1 MQLRTINSLY
11 ISLYFD
17 VPRPKALLGHQHF
30 HRLLDAIRD
39 VYQLQKATFDNFY
52 VSAAGSE
59 SSVMQRLKREL
70 GDALNLPEGNENGDL
85 LIRLRRANKGWETL
99 IRITPRPHATRS
111 WRVCNFEGALN
122 GPVASAMIQLS
133 NPTREDI
140 VVNLACGSGTI
151 MIERLFSTG
160 VSKIIGCDN
169 DGLALA
175 CARENLSASSVT
187 GTDISLI
194 HTDIKSL
201 PLPSNFANRLYADLP
216 FGQLVGSHQEN
227 VEQYP
232 HIFDEAAR
240 IATSDAV
247 FTVITHEVKLME
259 SVLANNRS
267 WYAQQIIK
275 VSLRGL
281 HPRIYVLSKLN
292 GSQ

>member
-30 HRLLDAIRD
+30 HRLLDEIRD
-39 VYQLQKATFDNFY
+39 VYKLQKTTFDNFY
-52 VSAAGSE
+52 ISAAGSE

-70 GDALNLPEGNENGDL
+70 GDALNLPEGSENGDL
-85 LIRLRRANKGWETL
+85 LIRLRRANKGWEIL
-99 IRITPRPHATRS
+99 IRITPRPHATRL

-122 GPVASAMIQLS
+122 GPVASSMIQLS
-133 NPTREDI
+133 KPSREDI

-151 MIERLFSTG
+151 MIERLLSTG

-169 DGLALA
+169 DELALA
-175 CARENLSASSVT
+175 CARENLNASFVT
-187 GTDISLI
+187 GTDLELI
-194 HTDIKSL
+194 RTDVKSL

-216 FGQLVGSHQEN
+216 FGQLVGSHQDN
-227 VEQYP
+227 IKQYP
-232 HIFDEAAR
+232 QIFDEAAR
-240 IATSDAV
+240 IATPDAI
-247 FTVITHEVKLME
+247 FTVITHEVKLIE

-281 HPRIYVLSKLN
+281 HPRIYVLSKRN